1 MGISIGKNISKNLVN
16 IVNKNILFMLK
27 NLQQMHLKLFQKE
40 SFKKQQKQLV
50 ILLVIKLLIKSKK
63 FQKNLETV
71 TIKNDKEI
79 PKERYVSRKKARN
92 YWWFKI
98 KIIV

>member
-1 MGISIGKNISKNLVN
+1 M
-16 IVNKNILFMLK
+16 
-27 NLQQMHLKLFQKE
+27 
-40 SFKKQQKQLV
+40 

-92 YWWFKI
+92 YW
-98 KIIV
+98 

>member
-16 IVNKNILFMLK
+16 IVDKNILFMLK

-50 ILLVIKLLIKSKK
+50 ILFKIADKIKKVSKK
-63 FQKNLETV
+63 F
-71 TIKNDKEI
+71 
-79 PKERYVSRKKARN
+79 RN
-92 YWWFKI
+92 GYN
-98 KIIV
+98 

>member
-1 MGISIGKNISKNLVN
+1 
-16 IVNKNILFMLK
+16 MLK

-63 FQKNLETV
+63 FKKNLETV
-71 TIKNDKEI
+71 TIKNDQEM

-92 YWWFKI
+92 YW
-98 KIIV
+98 

>member
-16 IVNKNILFMLK
+16 IVDKNILFMLK

-79 PKERYVSRKKARN
+79 PKERCLQKKG
-92 YWWFKI
+92 KKLLVI
-98 KIIV
+98 